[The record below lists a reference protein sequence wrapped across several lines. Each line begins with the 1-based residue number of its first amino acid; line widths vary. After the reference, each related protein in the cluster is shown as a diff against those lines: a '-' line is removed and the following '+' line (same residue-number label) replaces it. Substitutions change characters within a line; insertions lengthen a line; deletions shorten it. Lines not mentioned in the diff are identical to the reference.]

1 MNAYGRRGFVPQRAT
16 RLATPRLSLQRK
28 CACGTHT
35 AGSECAACAEQKL
48 RIQRKGYG
56 PSDEAPEIVQET
68 LSQPGTGID
77 IETRGFMESRF
88 GRDFSGV
95 RIHTDAQA
103 ARSAQAVQAHAYTV
117 GRDIVF
123 ADRRYAPAS
132 QEGRHLLAHELAHVV
147 QQDGAEA
154 ASGAPV
160 AIAEHDASEDQADRA
175 ADRAMGGGIAGAA
188 ADAAHGNTSGSGSG
202 SGSAGLAANVSA
214 SASATAFGSIPAG
227 LQRQSTG
234 ELPPIDDESL
244 TRPGPAATCIQDV
257 VGEDIPSL
265 LQADAVTIVEFGAPW
280 CGPCKQNLAGLRQ
293 VCTRLGEQPPS
304 IPVRIY
310 SINIDEEGNQGLYEA
325 YTPGGIPH
333 LYFYVGSTLK
343 DHYTHGIDPDA
354 MPVIVQEHIDYA
366 STSGAASGARK
377 GALWGMIPGAV
388 VGIGGA
394 IALGA
399 AAGSLGLGG
408 NALMGAVLGSLAGGV
423 ALGAGIGAGVG
434 AITGAAGDDRG
445 RGPRQQRR
453 RRLQRKAAANADSAV
468 PQPSGSSGAPLDAAI
483 RARMEPAFSRDFSA
497 VRVHR
502 DAQAQRRTAAA
513 NAYALTRG
521 SDIDLAADADP
532 SDTAQGRAILGHEL
546 AHVAQNATVGAP
558 ASAATLEA
566 EATQASAVI
575 AQGQPARIAHRN
587 DGAPMALTRGEQT
600 AAGAGIGAAG
610 GAAIG
615 ALAGLGIA
623 AATGASLGEGAGIG
637 ALIGLGAGALIGAIV
652 GFAMRRTHPETTA
665 ETELLIRRRYGSY
678 IGGSI
683 PGPLRNASVH
693 VVPHAELCERRNC
706 RRNTPGESCEGLLGW
721 TDSGP
726 ALQPSSG
733 RYPAQIAATDEPTC
747 GNRQMEHATPERPVI
762 YYTGTAGT
770 LIHEALHA
778 YSHPDFGFLHNHVA
792 EGTTEYFSRRL
803 MADINMPAVGA
814 YDAEVADIDRLVAD
828 VGEDTLARAYFRGDM
843 AHLHSTFNARHGRCG
858 FISWAWSLQM
868 NSGGR
873 AAAIMDSA
881 ATTNHCDSDIA
892 GHSPAELTPGET
904 SYRAPEP
911 AETSTTAPS
920 GARDE

>member
-1 MNAYGRRGFVPQRAT
+1 MNAYGRRSFVPQRAT

-48 RIQRKGYG
+48 RIQRKAYG
-56 PSDEAPEIVQET
+56 PSDGAPEIVQDT

-77 IETRGFMESRF
+77 TETRGFMESRF

-123 ADRRYAPAS
+123 ADRRYAPDS

-154 ASGAPV
+154 SSGAPV

-175 ADRAMGGGIAGAA
+175 AERAMGGGIAGAA
-188 ADAAHGNTSGSGSG
+188 ADAARGDASHSA
-202 SGSAGLAANVSA
+202 SAGLAANVSA
-214 SASATAFGSIPAG
+214 SASASAFGSTPAG

-333 LYFYVGSTLK
+333 LYIYVGSTLK

-408 NALMGAVLGSLAGGV
+408 NALMGAVLGSIAGGV
-423 ALGAGIGAGVG
+423 ALGAGIGAGIG
-434 AITGAAGDDRG
+434 AIAGAAGDDRG

-453 RRLQRKAAANADSAV
+453 RRLQRKAAAHTDSA
-468 PQPSGSSGAPLDAAI
+468 APLDAAI

-600 AAGAGIGAAG
+600 AAGTGIGAAG

-615 ALAGLGIA
+615 AVAGLGIA

-652 GFAMRRTHPETTA
+652 GFAMRRTRPETAA

-678 IGGSI
+678 IGDSV

-693 VVPHAELCERRNC
+693 VVSEAELCERKNC
-706 RRNTPGESCEGLLGW
+706 RTGTPEARCSNPETGSRMLGW

-726 ALQPSSG
+726 QIQAVSI
-733 RYPAQIAATDEPTC
+733 RYPTPIAAEGEPEC
-747 GNRQMEHATPERPVI
+747 NGRRLEHATPDRPVI
-762 YYTGTAGT
+762 YYTNEAGT
-770 LIHEALHA
+770 LLHEAMHA
-778 YSHPDFGFLHNHVA
+778 YSHRDISFLHNHVS
-792 EGTTEYFSRRL
+792 EGLTEYFARQL
-803 MADINMPAVGA
+803 MDDINMPHGNS
-814 YDAEVADIDRLVAD
+814 YPDEVENARALVND
-828 VGEDTLARAYFRGDM
+828 VGEATVARAYFGG
-843 AHLHSTFNARHGRCG
+843 AVAELHQAFNARHGRCAL
-858 FISWAWSLQM
+858 IHWTHHLEIDSPR
-868 NSGGR
+868 R
-873 AAAIMDSA
+873 AAVAMQSGPDANYCDRDILGYSLA
-881 ATTNHCDSDIA
+881 AM
-892 GHSPAELTPGET
+892 TPGEAT
-904 SYRAPEP
+904 YQPPQVEESP
-911 AETSTTAPS
+911 ASPS
-920 GARDE
+920 GDRDE